1 MVAEKGDHMLMSFL
15 LDLLSPKEL
24 SAIINEQDDNGN
36 TVLHIACGLEAQPT
50 VERVTTAKVM
60 ICQLLKKGADER
72 IKNRENKVAYNFVPK
87 SCLVSAALLSNE
99 ILSTNIFTDTKDQS

>member
-50 VERVTTAKVM
+50 VERVTAAKVM

-72 IKNRENKVAYNFVPK
+72 IKNRQNKTAHNFVPK
-87 SCLVSAALLSNE
+87 SGLVSKIIWSEASLVLCV
-99 ILSTNIFTDTKDQS
+99 